1 MLLYAHNKRITRPT
15 TLISTTAEW
24 LTHWQP
30 MRYAPTVVDADFTK
44 SYAEWLTNWQP
55 KRFSPTVL
63 DSDFVNS
70 RGRWL
75 EQYATKRTKPV
86 VQGNEV
92 LISDVYL
99 THWRP
104 QRELVR
110 LSVAVADSSSDV
122 LRFNVFSQ
130 SYSTLIET
138 QTTQLEVTTEVM
150 RKITPFLSEVT
161 LNV

>member
-55 KRFSPTVL
+55 KRFSPTVV
-63 DSDFVNS
+63 DADFVNS
-70 RGRWL
+70 RGRWI
-75 EQYATKRTKPV
+75 EQYTKGRVKPII
-86 VQGNEV
+86 QGNEV
-92 LISDVYL
+92 SISDVYL

-138 QTTQLEVTTEVM
+138 QTTRLEITTDLM
-150 RKITPFLSEVT
+150 RNNTPFLNEVT
-161 LNV
+161 LSV

>member
-1 MLLYAHNKRITRPT
+1 MLLYTHNKRITRPT

-55 KRFSPTVL
+55 KRFSPTVV
-63 DSDFVNS
+63 DTDFVNS
-70 RGRWL
+70 RGRWI

-99 THWRP
+99 THWKP

-110 LSVAVADSSSDV
+110 LSVAVADSSSDAFKFAV
-122 LRFNVFSQ
+122 YLQ
-130 SYSTLIET
+130 TYSTLIET

-161 LNV
+161 LSV